1 MASLLLVA
9 LLVLSSLLVHC
20 CVQVCCVS
28 SQALRIS
35 SAGQACGKVKA
46 GLRKPGSAWHPAHL
60 WDPTALPCL

>member
-20 CVQVCCVS
+20 CVQVCCVT
-28 SQALRIS
+28 SQALRVS

-46 GLRKPGSAWHPAHL
+46 GLRKNGSAWHLPQL
-60 WDPTALPCL
+60 WDPTAVPCL